1 MSIFKLPDLGEGLQ
15 EAELV
20 EWHVKVD
27 DEVAEDQPL
36 LAVETAKA
44 IVDLPCP
51 RKGRIGKL
59 YGEAGDIVQVGDPLV
74 EFSNDESTRPDAGTV
89 VGRMETGQG
98 VVKEAA
104 APLSPRAMGVK
115 ATPAVRALAQGMK
128 VDLTMVTPSGPDS
141 TVTAEDVQ
149 RVARILGEAGPMEP
163 LHGVRRAMARSMA
176 QAHAE
181 VADVTVCDDADIDSW
196 PPDEAATL
204 RLIRAIVA
212 ACQKEPAL
220 NAWYDSHAV
229 GRRVLDKIN
238 LGIAVDTRDGLFV
251 PVLRDVAQRSPAELR
266 QMIDDF
272 KEKLESR
279 SIPPEDLRG
288 YTFTLSN
295 FGTFGGRYA
304 DPVIV
309 PPTVAILGAGRI
321 RDAVVAVAGKAAVH
335 RILPL
340 SLTFDH
346 RAVTGG
352 EATRFLAAVID
363 DLETPGQPPEE
374 DDNHDPG

>member
-1 MSIFKLPDLGEGLQ
+1 
-15 EAELV
+15 
-20 EWHVKVD
+20 
-27 DEVAEDQPL
+27 
-36 LAVETAKA
+36 
-44 IVDLPCP
+44 
-51 RKGRIGKL
+51 
-59 YGEAGDIVQVGDPLV
+59 
-74 EFSNDESTRPDAGTV
+74 
-89 VGRMETGQG
+89 
-98 VVKEAA
+98 
-104 APLSPRAMGVK
+104 
-115 ATPAVRALAQGMK
+115 
-128 VDLTMVTPSGPDS
+128 
-141 TVTAEDVQ
+141 
-149 RVARILGEAGPMEP
+149 
-163 LHGVRRAMARSMA
+163 
-176 QAHAE
+176 
-181 VADVTVCDDADIDSW
+181 VCDDADIDSW

-363 DLETPGQPPEE
+363 DLETPGQQPKE